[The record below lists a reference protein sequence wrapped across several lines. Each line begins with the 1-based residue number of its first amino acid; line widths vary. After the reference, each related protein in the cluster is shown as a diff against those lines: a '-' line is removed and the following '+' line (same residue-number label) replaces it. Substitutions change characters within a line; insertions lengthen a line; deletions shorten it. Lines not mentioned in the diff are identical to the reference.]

1 MNNIMSWRSLVEC
14 FNAFMKS
21 VIMLFG
27 MCYKMLLK
35 NFLHDISFRALY
47 CLFWIF
53 ITTPKTRHNVI
64 LKSVLVAFRKVL
76 TIFFFEGVRLLF
88 GFLFFGE
95 NLNIY
100 CASLSSEKALWRN
113 FTLIF
118 FFIVIIILFYGNINY
133 TDKISYVY
141 FKSYDKLIIC
151 KYKVY
156 VQKM

>member
-1 MNNIMSWRSLVEC
+1 MWRNLLEC

-35 NFLHDISFRALY
+35 NFLHNISFRALY

-100 CASLSSEKALWRN
+100 CASLSSEKALWRI
-113 FTLIF
+113 FTLIVYF
-118 FFIVIIILFYGNINY
+118 IIILFYGNTNY
-133 TDKISYVY
+133 TDKISYIY
-141 FKSYDKLIIC
+141 LWSNDKLIIC
-151 KYKVY
+151 KYNVY